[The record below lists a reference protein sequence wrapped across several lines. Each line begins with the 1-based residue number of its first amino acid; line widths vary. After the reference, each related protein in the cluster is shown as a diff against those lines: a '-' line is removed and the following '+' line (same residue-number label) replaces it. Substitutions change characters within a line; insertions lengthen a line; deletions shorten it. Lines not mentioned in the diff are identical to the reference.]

1 MAISE
6 QIKKTIN
13 GIRHQ
18 FPTEQALLLP
28 LLHEIQNEHGWVSI
42 ESMKAAGEFLNLPL
56 SKVREVTSFYTMYK
70 LEPQGKVDIQ
80 ICTNISCWL
89 NGADKLVACA
99 EKKLGIKSGE
109 TTADGKFSLSQVEC
123 LAACGTAP
131 AMMLNEDYHES
142 LDAPKL
148 IQLLD
153 DAHKALDS
161 GAVVG
166 KSTRK
171 DGVWP

>member
-1 MAISE
+1 MIISE

-56 SKVREVTSFYTMYK
+56 SKIREVTSFYTMYK

-109 TTADGKFSLSQVEC
+109 TTADGKFTLSQVEC

-131 AMMLNEDYHES
+131 AIMLNEDYFES

-148 IQLLD
+148 IQLLE
-153 DAHKALDS
+153 DAHNALDA
-161 GAVVG
+161 GAMVG

>member
-1 MAISE
+1 MAVTE
-6 QIKKTIN
+6 QIKKTIE

-28 LLHEIQNEHGWVSI
+28 MLHEVQDSCGWVSMDDMRAI
-42 ESMKAAGEFLNLPL
+42 GEYLNLPL
-56 SKVREVTSFYTMYK
+56 SKVREVASFYTMYK

-89 NGADKLVACA
+89 NGSDDLMSCA
-99 EKKLGIKSGE
+99 ERKLGIKCGE
-109 TTADGKFSLSQVEC
+109 TTSDGKFTLSHVEC

-131 AMMLNEDYHES
+131 AIMLNEDYFES

-148 IQLLD
+148 EKLLD
-153 DAHKALDS
+153 QAASDLAANKI
-161 GAVVG
+161 VG
-166 KSTRK
+166 RSTRV

>member
-1 MAISE
+1 MISE
-6 QIKKTIN
+6 KIKNTIN
-13 GIRHQ
+13 GIRDQ

-28 LLHEIQNEHGWVSI
+28 LLHEIQNEQGWVSR
-42 ESMKAAGEFLNLPL
+42 EAMKDVGEFLHLPI
-56 SKVREVTSFYTMYK
+56 SKVREVASFYTMYK
-70 LEPQGKVDIQ
+70 LEPQGKVDVQ

-99 EKKLGIKSGE
+99 SKKLGVKPGE
-109 TTADGKFSLSQVEC
+109 TTSDGKFTLNQVEC

-131 AMMLNEDYHES
+131 AVMMNEDYYEQMDVPQ
-142 LDAPKL
+142 LEKL
-148 IQLLD
+148 LEQASSDLN
-153 DAHKALDS
+153 ANK
-161 GAVVG
+161 VVG